1 LDLSVEE
8 ADRLAGMDENLIFLD
23 LDVSSLKM
31 EELVALS
38 VALGGKPGQS
48 FTELRDRF
56 DIEGDDD
63 KADIFD
69 AMARRW
75 SALKSK
81 SH

>member
-1 LDLSVEE
+1 
-8 ADRLAGMDENLIFLD
+8 MTDENLIFLD
-23 LDVSSLKM
+23 LEISGLNM

-38 VALGGKPGQS
+38 IALGGKPGQS
-48 FTELRDRF
+48 FLELRDRF
-56 DIEGDDD
+56 DLEGDDD
-63 KADIFD
+63 RADIFD